1 MNKQNRK
8 DLIKMS
14 EKIYDLV
21 SQIDNLR
28 EELADLA
35 TEEESKYDNLNEGLQ
50 ESEMG
55 QRLQEGY
62 ETLQDLADRLEYA
75 VSDIY
80 AITEEIESATEL

>member
-80 AITEEIESATEL
+80 TITEEIESATEL